1 MLPLVVLSHDVLDVS
16 VFSYE
21 TDVVVKDAGVGRILL
36 DRVRVGPV
44 VVLTRDGDDVAIGVV
59 LGRSEVKVVLSETD
73 FLIDAMRSR
82 WFEVVG
88 PECHV

>member
-21 TDVVVKDAGVGRILL
+21 ADVVVKDAGVGRVLL
-36 DRVRVGPV
+36 DRVRVGTV

-59 LGRSEVKVVLSETD
+59 LGRPEVKVVLSETY